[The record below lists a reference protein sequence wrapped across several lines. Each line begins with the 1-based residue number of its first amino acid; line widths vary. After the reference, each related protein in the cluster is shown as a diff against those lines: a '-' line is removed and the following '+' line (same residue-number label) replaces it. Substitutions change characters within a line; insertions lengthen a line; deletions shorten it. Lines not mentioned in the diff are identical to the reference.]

1 MNKII
6 KTKNF
11 NIGEYNP
18 AYIIAE
24 IGSNHNGSFDLA
36 CELIEKAKVAG
47 ANAVKFQTFKAEHH
61 YSKNTPKI
69 SLYKEDIYGLIE
81 SLEIDRSWH
90 VKLSK
95 LCQDLGMDFM
105 DSPCDFEAIELA
117 NSVDMDILKVASFD
131 MVDSRLVRKIAQ
143 TGRGVM
149 LSTGMANL
157 SEIQNAI
164 NICHSEN
171 NNNLV
176 LLQCTSLYPAPAKLT
191 NLNAMKTLKQAFGC
205 IVGYSDHTL
214 GDHIACAAVA
224 NGAKVIEKHYTF
236 DKNAKGPDHQFAIEP
251 NDLKDMISKIREIE
265 GAMGDGIKNGPR
277 EEELEMYKKARRS
290 ILASK
295 DLIKGD
301 IITEESLVIKRPGFG
316 ISPLFFENIIG
327 MKLTADIKKDEPI
340 NWNKF

>member
-1 MNKII
+1 MNSVI

-11 NIGEYNP
+11 SIGEDNP

-24 IGSNHNGSFDLA
+24 IGSNHNGSYDIA
-36 CELIEKAKVAG
+36 CELIEKAKLAG

-61 YSKNTPKI
+61 YSKKTPKI
-69 SLYKEDIYGLIE
+69 SLYDENIYNLIE

-90 VKLSK
+90 IRLSK
-95 LCQDLGMDFM
+95 LCQKLGIDFM

-131 MVDSRLVRKIAQ
+131 MVDSRLVRKIAK
-143 TGRGVM
+143 TGRGIM

-164 NICHSEN
+164 NICSSEN
-171 NNNLV
+171 NNNLI
-176 LLQCTSLYPAPAKLT
+176 LLQCTSLYPAPVKLT
-191 NLNAMKTLKQAFGC
+191 NLNAMQTLKQAFGC

-214 GDHIACAAVA
+214 GDHIACAAIA

-251 NDLKDMISKIREIE
+251 IDLKNMINKIREIE
-265 GAMGDGIKNGPR
+265 YALGDGIKNGPR
-277 EEELEMYKKARRS
+277 EEELEMYNKARRS

-295 DLIKGD
+295 DLNKGD
-301 IITEESLVIKRPGFG
+301 IITEECLVIKRPGLG
-316 ISPLFFENIIG
+316 ISPLFLENLIG
-327 MKLTADIKKDEPI
+327 MKLTSDIKKDEPI